1 MTEWEGPTC
10 LICVSDKELRENSE
24 DVIFEETTDEN
35 FLGLVNDINLQVKD
49 THLMLSRI
57 YKN

>member
-10 LICVSDKELRENSE
+10 LIGVSDTELRENSE

>member
-10 LICVSDKELRENSE
+10 LIGVSDIELRENSE